1 MHIDVYSQ
9 ILKYVDILHFQEMR
23 IVIVSF
29 NAVSGSLNHLSF
41 WLNPHSDRPIS
52 LAAITTQ

>member
-9 ILKYVDILHFQEMR
+9 ILKCVDILHFQEMR
-23 IVIVSF
+23 IVVSF

-52 LAAITTQ
+52 LAATVGL